1 MTLLDHLFALVLLA
15 GLPAWAV
22 VKFGRLRARI
32 ESGDPDARA
41 SEYRKTI
48 AMQWLVVAGLGTAWW
63 AAGRR
68 VDLLGFVMPGGLR
81 LVLTVALSAGVVAL
95 FWRQHA
101 AVLASADLRTQVRAQ
116 LDKQPAARLLI
127 PRTDR
132 EAGIFTWL
140 ALTAGICE
148 EILYRGFLWWYAST
162 LVPVTWIAAVLVAIV
177 FGAAHAYQ
185 GVGGIVRTGIA
196 GAVALAAYL
205 GTGSLIAPIVLHAT
219 LDVMNGRMA
228 RAALLDANADVEPA
242 NPEPPGSEPGTREPV
257 ESHLT
262 TEQARRHADPDLR
275 HPL

>member
-22 VKFGRLRARI
+22 VKFGQLRARI

-48 AMQWLVVAGLGTAWW
+48 AMQWLVVAGLGTVWW
-63 AAGRR
+63 AAGRPF
-68 VDLLGFVMPGGLR
+68 DLLGFVMPGGLR
-81 LVLTVALSAGVVAL
+81 LVLTLALSAGVVLL
-95 FWRQHA
+95 FTRQHT
-101 AVLASADLRTQVRAQ
+101 AVLASADLRRQVRDQ
-116 LDKQPAARLLI
+116 LDRQPAARLLI
-127 PRTDR
+127 PRTDH
-132 EAGIFTWL
+132 EASIFTWL

-148 EILYRGFLWWYAST
+148 EILYRGFLWWYVAT
-162 LVPVTWIAAVLVAIV
+162 LVPVTWIAAVLVAVV

-228 RAALLDANADVEPA
+228 RAALLGANEEPV
-242 NPEPPGSEPGTREPV
+242 NPEPGPPPRRFGEPLRSLDEGGNQEPGQISP
-257 ESHLT
+257 
-262 TEQARRHADPDLR
+262 RHDS
-275 HPL
+275 